1 MKIFKKILF
10 LSLTFL
16 LSFTLNAQDYL
27 MSSVTNPLENTSE
40 SIDTSDIIPL
50 IENETFTYK
59 SHGEEVL
66 VIFSETEHV
75 EYYNDKK
82 HYIKSKISWLS
93 TNECLMTIIDSDLP
107 NFPFSNGTKLSMVIT
122 KRKGKNVYYESTLGG
137 RTWSGKM
144 KKQ

>member
-1 MKIFKKILF
+1 MKTFKKIIF
-10 LSLTFL
+10 LSLTIL
-16 LSFTLNAQDYL
+16 LSFTLNAQDYV
-27 MSSVTNPLENTSE
+27 MSSVTNPLENTSV
-40 SIDTSDIIPL
+40 SLDTSDVTPL
-50 IENETFTYK
+50 IENEVFTYK

-66 VIFSETEHV
+66 VVFSETEHI

-93 TNECLMTIIDSDLP
+93 TNECLMTIVDSDLP
-107 NFPFSNGTKLSMVIT
+107 NFPFRNGTKLSMVIT
-122 KRKGKNVYYESTLGG
+122 KVKGKNVHYKSTLGG

>member
-1 MKIFKKILF
+1 MKSFKNIFF
-10 LSLTFL
+10 LSLTIL
-16 LSFTLNAQDYL
+16 LSFTLNAQDYV
-27 MSSVTNPLENTSE
+27 MSSITNPLENTSE
-40 SIDTSDIIPL
+40 SLDTSDITPL

-66 VIFSETEHV
+66 VVFSETEHI
-75 EYYNDKK
+75 EYYNNKR

-93 TNECLMTIIDSDLP
+93 TNECLMTIVDSDLP
-107 NFPFSNGTKLSMVIT
+107 NFPFRNGTKLSMVIT
-122 KRKGKNVYYESTLGG
+122 KVKGKNVHYKSTLGG